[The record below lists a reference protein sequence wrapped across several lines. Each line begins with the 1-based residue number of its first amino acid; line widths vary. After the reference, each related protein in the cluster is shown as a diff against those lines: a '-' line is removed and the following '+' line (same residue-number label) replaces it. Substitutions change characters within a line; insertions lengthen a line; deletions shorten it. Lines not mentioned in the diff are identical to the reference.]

1 MDSVVIEQ
9 AAARRDL
16 PAGYTLV
23 LPPGWRQIPVRQ
35 GTRKVIRQIVGD
47 AFRDLPKRV
56 SRDRVT
62 PYRIELERR
71 LTAAADNARRNGGT
85 ELYLPVEVVHGMMI
99 AASFVVSEGSLS
111 ASPGSGPADVASCL
125 VAGTRSSQSD
135 EGATSVA
142 VDGAL
147 AIRAEHTAPPDQDS
161 GAEYGSRHVD
171 YTIAVPGSPERW
183 LLFAFSALG
192 AGDPDDKLAKLLAEL
207 FDAIMSTFRWTR
219 HEMTGTASE

>member
-1 MDSVVIEQ
+1 MDSVVMEQ

-62 PYRIELERR
+62 PYRIELDRR
-71 LTAAADNARRNGGT
+71 LTAAADNARQHGGT
-85 ELYLPVEVVHGMMI
+85 ELYLPVEMVHGRMI

-125 VAGTRSSQSD
+125 AAGTLSSQPD
-135 EGATSVA
+135 ESATSVT

-147 AIRAEHTAPPDQDS
+147 AIRAEHTAPPNEDGGVD
-161 GAEYGSRHVD
+161 YGSRHAA
-171 YTIAVPGSPERW
+171 YTIAVPGSVERW

-192 AGDPDDKLAKLLAEL
+192 AGDPDDNLAKLLVEL

-219 HEMTGTASE
+219 HEITGTSPE